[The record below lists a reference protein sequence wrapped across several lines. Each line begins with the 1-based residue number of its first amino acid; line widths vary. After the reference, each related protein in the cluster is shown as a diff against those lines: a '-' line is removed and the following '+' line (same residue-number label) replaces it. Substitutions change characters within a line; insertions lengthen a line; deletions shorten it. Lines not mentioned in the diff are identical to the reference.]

1 MLAVADAEEF
11 CHSRFLI
18 FESYHN
24 GLLLQ
29 QSELIARF
37 EAMKVL
43 PSPVVV
49 EVHDEYLFLVVTC
62 QLQLVRNPLKISDI
76 RLLLFSCITML
87 PLLPLAL
94 AVGMSPMIGS

>member
-1 MLAVADAEEF
+1 MVF
-11 CHSRFLI
+11 FSSRARLM
-18 FESYHN
+18 
-24 GLLLQ
+24 
-29 QSELIARF
+29 ARF

-49 EVHDEYLFLVVTC
+49 EVTMNTFSLSSPASC
-62 QLQLVRNPLKISDI
+62 RLVRNPLKISDI